1 MKKNLFISFLL
12 LFVSVC
18 ANAQNTFVKGDKV
31 LNLGLGLGTRFYSG
45 SGYTNKIPPV
55 SASFE
60 VGVKDNL
67 FDEKSSLGIGG
78 YIGYTGAKWEYN
90 DWGYK
95 YSDIIIGARGILHY
109 QLVEKLDTYT
119 GILLGYDIVSAKEF
133 GTSTGYDYS
142 SSTGGVTWSWF
153 VGGRYYFNDKFAGML
168 ELGYGIS
175 YLNIGL
181 SVKF

>member
-1 MKKNLFISFLL
+1 MKKNLIISFLL
-12 LFVSVC
+12 LFVAIS
-18 ANAQNTFVKGDKV
+18 ASAQNTFVKGEKV
-31 LNLGLGLGTRFYSG
+31 LNLGLGLGSGYYSG
-45 SGYTNKIPPV
+45 SGYTNKIPPI
-55 SASFE
+55 SASLE

-78 YIGYTGAKWEYN
+78 YLGYMAAKYEYN
-90 DWGYK
+90 NWGYK

-109 QLVEKLDTYT
+109 QLVDKLDTYT

-133 GTSTGYDYS
+133 GTSSGSNYS
-142 SSTGGVTWSWF
+142 SSTSGVVWSWF
-153 VGGRYYFNDKFAGML
+153 LGGRYYFNEKFAGML

-175 YLNIGL
+175 YLNLGI